1 MSCHASKVIA
11 VGARP
16 PCRWRAYGNAIG
28 RARHNIQHAF
38 LVRERGSVLLAMR
51 TEAPLE
57 ACSQWKIRPDAAGS
71 DERPAS
77 RLRGHPLPQAFCLLP
92 SVLSRVPSACMH
104 SVFELSPRDVPPTHR
119 GLPGQSCPKGLR
131 ALAVLR
137 PRSVEWLKVIHGCP
151 RALHPS
157 ASPSE
162 SARGRPQRPNEYVY
176 SPSWPWAVGRG

>member
-16 PCRWRAYGNAIG
+16 PCHSCSGRWRAYGNAIG

-77 RLRGHPLPQAFCLLP
+77 RLRGHPLPQAFCLPCYLASPARACIQSSNSLP
-92 SVLSRVPSACMH
+92 ET
-104 SVFELSPRDVPPTHR
+104 F
-119 GLPGQSCPKGLR
+119 
-131 ALAVLR
+131 LR
-137 PRSVEWLKVIHGCP
+137 PIGVCLGSPVQTACVPWLFC
-151 RALHPS
+151 ALV
-157 ASPSE
+157 
-162 SARGRPQRPNEYVY
+162 R
-176 SPSWPWAVGRG
+176 